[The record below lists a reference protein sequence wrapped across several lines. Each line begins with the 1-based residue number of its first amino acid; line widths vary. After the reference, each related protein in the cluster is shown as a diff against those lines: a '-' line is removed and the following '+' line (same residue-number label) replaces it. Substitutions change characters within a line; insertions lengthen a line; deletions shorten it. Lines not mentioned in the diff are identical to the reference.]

1 MVKLEFPRDLVKGE
15 SNIFFNALFRAIKEK
30 APQLFEVLE
39 KEGLCTLLYYV
50 SAVVYPK
57 DCTSIDMC
65 WFSFSFWGRKDCI
78 VWLPG
83 KLKNTEK
90 KSYVSNF
97 KDAIIYTPK
106 GSETDVF
113 FKASSFPKEVR
124 NGYPKIKGKTIVPDD
139 KLYIWLDD
147 GKEEDEAEPNE
158 SKRQPDSK
166 RTLEKAEKQI
176 KFLHGERK
184 KSLQTTNLWSLIP
197 ALMGLVITIL
207 ILVIILKRG

>member
-1 MVKLEFPRDLVKGE
+1 MVKLEFPGDLVKSE
-15 SNIFFNALFRAIKEK
+15 SDIFFNDLFRAVKEK

-39 KEGLCTLLYYV
+39 KEGRCTLLYYV

-57 DCTSIDMC
+57 DCTSIDMY

-90 KSYVSNF
+90 KAFVSNF
-97 KDAIIYTPK
+97 YNVIIYTPK

-124 NGYPKIKGKTIVPDD
+124 NGYPKIKGKTVVPDD

-147 GKEEDEAEPNE
+147 GKEEDESEPNE
-158 SKRQPDSK
+158 SRRQPDSK

-176 KFLHGERK
+176 NFFHGERK
-184 KSLQTTNLWSLIP
+184 KSLQAINLWSLIP
-197 ALMGLVITIL
+197 ALMGLVIAIL